1 MDYSIELE
9 GYDGEQCS
17 EDNNFVGDRSEGEE
31 EINLSY
37 RELHSIGK
45 RAARL
50 RRGSSPPLL
59 LAYNITCGRA
69 LSTSHLH
76 DEEEEEEE
84 GEHPIEWWMLLGGEE
99 QAGDSSIQL
108 NLSYKNC
115 SEDYSGDEDQT
126 VKAVE
131 DTWAVSD
138 RDKPGAHHSLPSRYF
153 TAGRS
158 LFCDI
163 CKKTGHLAKS
173 CYSQKQKCPT
183 CVLCGLQGHV
193 QRHCGGRPCPSC
205 GLPSHGRSPCERPQ
219 VWKQH
224 CQRCGMSGHLSD
236 TCPDTWRQ
244 YHLTIG
250 LELPVR
256 PQTDQILRNKK
267 PPAHCYNCSKRGH
280 HGYECTKTRMVS
292 GTFALLPFVCHYDTI
307 NDVLQ
312 CGSRKQKRAKELLS
326 AGPMPLSDQQ
336 HLSEATGRSWE
347 RNQPVQGRSRMQQ
360 ETFGRAG
367 RRKKWPET
375 RRERE
380 ELKRLRRDAK
390 ARREGGLL
398 KRPRRYF
405 DGKVYPADLHGH
417 KQYTPPPK
425 KKGKKKNEA
434 GGKSRKSREAERWKK
449 RGGRKRGYLYP
460 HGDIDTGSERL
471 LSPKHRVRHRKR

>member
-17 EDNNFVGDRSEGEE
+17 KDNNFFGDRSEGEE

-108 NLSYKNC
+108 NLSYKNG

-173 CYSQKQKCPT
+173 CYSQKKCPT

-280 HGYECTKTRMVS
+280 HGYVSERNPSFTFSISFFTRTLPLFSFVHIVS
-292 GTFALLPFVCHYDTI
+292 GLLLPSSSPLFAPVQDILPLSSVSCFGLHLNVVFGMAHSLLNLIYTVGIRSALKQGWLVGLLPYCHLSATTTPSMTSS
-307 NDVLQ
+307 NVAP
-312 CGSRKQKRAKELLS
+312 GSRKE
-326 AGPMPLSDQQ
+326 
-336 HLSEATGRSWE
+336 
-347 RNQPVQGRSRMQQ
+347 
-360 ETFGRAG
+360 
-367 RRKKWPET
+367 
-375 RRERE
+375 
-380 ELKRLRRDAK
+380 
-390 ARREGGLL
+390 
-398 KRPRRYF
+398 
-405 DGKVYPADLHGH
+405 
-417 KQYTPPPK
+417 PK
-425 KKGKKKNEA
+425 
-434 GGKSRKSREAERWKK
+434 SS
-449 RGGRKRGYLYP
+449 
-460 HGDIDTGSERL
+460 
-471 LSPKHRVRHRKR
+471 